1 MSKKKVSHGN
11 SKTSPA
17 VKKIVNLLRKMPHV
31 QKVDLGRNTPKQGGG
46 GGPTRVKI
54 AQIPGGLKAT
64 VSTGGSVQD
73 IVVMTTLTEPTAE
86 AIRNAIT

>member
-1 MSKKKVSHGN
+1 MSKKKISHGN
-11 SKTSPA
+11 SKMSPA
-17 VKKIVNLLRKMPHV
+17 VEKIVKALKRMPHV
-31 QKVDLGRNTPKQGGG
+31 RKVNLGRNTSKQGSG

-54 AQIPGGLKAT
+54 AQIPGGLKVT